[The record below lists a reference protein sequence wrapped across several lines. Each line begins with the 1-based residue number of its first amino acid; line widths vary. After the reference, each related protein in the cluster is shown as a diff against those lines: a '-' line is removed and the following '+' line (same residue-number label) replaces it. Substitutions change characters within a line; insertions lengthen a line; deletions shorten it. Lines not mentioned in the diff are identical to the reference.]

1 MSPAPTSV
9 EQDVLSSADKIN
21 LQEVTTVNPT
31 LFPPDC
37 RREFIDNLDSI
48 SNSITMLESTISYL
62 GNAVSVLK
70 TDVQTMRDIA
80 LRVPPPRASL
90 PPPKRKRQ
98 SCLMCSGAAV
108 FKCGGCFK
116 IRYCS
121 ANCQATHWPRH
132 SKDCYSRQSDTSNDA
147 QIIEEEIVVSPNEM
161 VVSGGPEES
170 PNEMVVSGPGE
181 PKKQCNEESGAKKQ
195 CNEESEA
202 AKKQCSEV
210 SEAAKKVREFFQNKT

>member
-1 MSPAPTSV
+1 M
-9 EQDVLSSADKIN
+9 
-21 LQEVTTVNPT
+21 TTVNPT

-48 SNSITMLESTISYL
+48 SSSITMLESTISYL

-70 TDVQTMRDIA
+70 TDVQTMKDIA

-90 PPPKRKRQ
+90 PSPKRKRQ

-147 QIIEEEIVVSPNEM
+147 QIIEEEIVLSPNEM

-170 PNEMVVSGPGE
+170 PNEMVVSGGPE
-181 PKKQCNEESGAKKQ
+181 EAKRQCSEESGAKKQ

-202 AKKQCSEV
+202 AKK
-210 SEAAKKVREFFQNKT
+210 VREFFQNKN